1 MKDTLIQHLE
11 KQYSGKKYGVFK
23 IKSVY
28 KTDILYTLRKKDTK
42 ADTGVVFFQKEQI
55 CTL

>member
-11 KQYSGKKYGVFK
+11 KQYSGKKYGVF
-23 IKSVY
+23 KSVY

-42 ADTGVVFFQKEQI
+42 ADTGVVFFQKELI